1 MPRQQG
7 LAMRILWKGFSA
19 QTAIGLGGMLIHW
32 QIFFVLTS
40 AVQATQSA
48 SNFAAFCIAAAFSFY
63 MNALYTFETGTSVLA
78 YLGFMSVMGVLSYG
92 TGEFGDARN
101 LPGLA
106 TVSVFS
112 LLNLLL
118 GYCFFRFVLF
128 RGRQT

>member
-1 MPRQQG
+1 
-7 LAMRILWKGFSA
+7 MRILWKGFSA
-19 QTAIGLGGMLIHW
+19 QTAIGFAGTLIHW

-40 AVQATQSA
+40 AVQTTQSA

-78 YLGFMSVMGVLSYG
+78 YLGFMGVMSVLSYG
-92 TGEFGDARN
+92 TGVFGDVRS

-106 TVSVFS
+106 TLSVFS

-128 RGRQT
+128 RRSRT

>member
-1 MPRQQG
+1 
-7 LAMRILWKGFSA
+7 MRILWKGFSA

-32 QIFFVLTS
+32 QIFFVFTS

-128 RGRQT
+128 RRRQT